1 LFNYIY
7 QNEKDYFP
15 IEMQQLLSL
24 SERKQAYFKK
34 KGPGI
39 IDDLQDLNTLE
50 PDLDTYL
57 YIWHEGEYFCSVCHS
72 KKVCYFLKKSQGQN
86 KSLLF
91 SIADFIAF

>member
-1 LFNYIY
+1 MTLHIQSPEIFLHFSSDAN
-7 QNEKDYFP
+7 NSCGKE
-15 IEMQQLLSL
+15 
-24 SERKQAYFKK
+24 AYFKK
-34 KGPGI
+34 KGPSI

-86 KSLLF
+86 KLLFF